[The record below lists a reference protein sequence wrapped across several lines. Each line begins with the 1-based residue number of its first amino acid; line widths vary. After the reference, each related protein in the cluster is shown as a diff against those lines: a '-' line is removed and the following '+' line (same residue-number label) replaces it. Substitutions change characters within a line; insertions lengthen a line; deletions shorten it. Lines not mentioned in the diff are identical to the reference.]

1 MDFPTQIYIDGE
13 LVDGSG
19 SRDVFNPATEACI
32 ATVSTA
38 GIEDA
43 ERALQAAKA
52 ALPGWA
58 GTSIA
63 TRQMWMRRLRDEVV
77 ANEEF
82 LRDCVHHEMGK
93 PWAQTEE
100 DWDRLCLLYTS
111 PSPRD
116 LWISRMPS
124 SA

>member
-52 ALPGWA
+52 ALVLNVMASARP
-58 GTSIA
+58 
-63 TRQMWMRRLRDEVV
+63 
-77 ANEEF
+77 ANF
-82 LRDCVHHEMGK
+82 LSFIIK
-93 PWAQTEE
+93 
-100 DWDRLCLLYTS
+100 
-111 PSPRD
+111 
-116 LWISRMPS
+116 S
-124 SA
+124 SLE